1 MKNTASKAI
10 LYDDHCPM
18 CALYTQGFVKWGV
31 LKPENRV
38 AFTQASKVLSPES
51 DHGQLDSVRSRHEI
65 PLIDL
70 HGGPTLYGIDAMVYL
85 LGQRLP
91 LIRKTMQLKPVYAF
105 FRFLY
110 ALVSYNR
117 RIMVPSSGPT
127 ATFDCTPLY
136 HHGYRLSFIG
146 YGIVLASLITLA
158 FGQSVAGYWPIPGAA
173 TKMLLICGSGWV
185 LQMGMAVLL
194 LEKKAVDYLG
204 HLSVLMIIGT
214 LVLLPGM
221 ALSQVT
227 QYQFP
232 AIPAISIVIS
242 SGLMTW
248 QHIRRVQHLGLSQ
261 WWTCTW
267 FLSLQSTAA
276 IWLAAFWFHQI
287 A

>member
-1 MKNTASKAI
+1 MKNTTHKAI

-38 AFTQASKVLSPES
+38 AFTQANEVLPPEANTVR
-51 DHGQLDSVRSRHEI
+51 LDPIRSRHEI

-70 HGGPTLYGIDAMVYL
+70 HGGPTPYGIDAMVYL
-85 LGQRLP
+85 LRQRVP
-91 LIRKTMQLKPVYAF
+91 LIGKIMQLKPVYAF

-136 HHGYRLSFIG
+136 HRGYRLAFIG
-146 YGIVLASLITLA
+146 YGIVLASLITMA
-158 FGQSVAGYWPIPGAA
+158 FGESVAGYWPVPGAA
-173 TKMLLICGSGWV
+173 V
-185 LQMGMAVLL
+185 LF

-221 ALSQVT
+221 ALSHAT

-232 AIPAISIVIS
+232 AIPAISVLMS
-242 SGLMTW
+242 SSLMTW
-248 QHIRRVQHLGLSQ
+248 QHIRRVRHLGLSQ
-261 WWTCTW
+261 WWTAAW
-267 FLSLQSTAA
+267 FLSLQTTAA
-276 IWLAAFWFHQI
+276 LQLTMSSE
-287 A
+287 